1 MSMLETVDKTADPA
15 GRKAN
20 TLRKLDRMNKALRHQ
35 EPDRVPIS
43 DFFWGSFKE
52 RWRHELG
59 LSPDADPYYH
69 YDLDWIVTV
78 PNMDPWIRPFEM
90 LKEDA
95 EEVVVKTGF
104 GALMH
109 KHFQHPMPEMTA
121 WEVDDFEKLE
131 QAVFDDPADPRRF
144 FAGGDNQIAGVGDG
158 FQRNTPPWIETVRSL
173 RPDFPV
179 YGSII
184 EVSECLTRLVGQV
197 NAMMWLAEFPDRM
210 GAVIHRIGAFYLEMA
225 KAEIQAAAG
234 LLDGFVIWGDVA
246 YKKCTF
252 MAPAYWRR
260 YFKPW
265 VAQMVEAAHTAG
277 LPVIYHGC
285 GNVKAILPDYIE
297 IGVDA
302 YNPLEAKAGL
312 DVVELRKA
320 YGHQI
325 GFCGNSDV
333 TVWET
338 GDLNA
343 IRHEVLRKLGAA
355 KGGGM
360 IFQSDHSVS
369 SGVSGATYDFIVKLV
384 REYGKYPIQL
394 GEIEDQT
401 QTHSLRGQ

>member
-1 MSMLETVDKTADPA
+1 MSMFDTFGKTAATA
-15 GRKAN
+15 GRKEN

-43 DFFWGSFKE
+43 DFFWGGFKE
-52 RWRHELG
+52 RWRQELG
-59 LSPDADPYYH
+59 LPADADPYYH

-78 PNMDPWIRPFEM
+78 PNMDPWIRPFET

-104 GALMH
+104 GAIMH

-121 WEVDDFEKLE
+121 WEVDTFEKLE
-131 QAVFDDPADPRRF
+131 QAVFDDPTDPRRF

-158 FQRNTPPWIETVRSL
+158 FQRNTPPWIDTVKSL

-184 EVSECLTRLVGQV
+184 EVSECLTRLIGQV
-197 NAMMWLAEFPDRM
+197 NAMLWMAEFPERM
-210 GAVIHRIGAFYLEMA
+210 GAVIHRLGAFYLAMA
-225 KAEIQAAAG
+225 QAELKAGAG

-252 MAPAYWRR
+252 MAPAYWRQ
-260 YFKPW
+260 YYKPW
-265 VAQMVEAAHTAG
+265 VAQIVQAAHAAG

-297 IGVDA
+297 MGVDA

-312 DVVELRKA
+312 DVVELRQT
-320 YGHQI
+320 YGHTL

-338 GDLNA
+338 GDLDA
-343 IRHEVLRKLGAA
+343 VRHEVLRKLRAA
-355 KGGGM
+355 QGGGL

-369 SGVSGATYDFIVKLV
+369 SAVSGPTYDYIVKLV
-384 REYGKYPIQL
+384 REHGRYPL
-394 GEIEDQT
+394 ALAEISPK
-401 QTHSLRGQ
+401 HNSAL